1 MVEKSAHILVATVI
15 ALIALGLTMLL
26 STSVYVAND
35 ANDIYFDIKRQAV
48 WIVIGFTFCVLVAMI
63 DYRFWQR
70 TAWVWFG
77 VACVL
82 LVLCFIP
89 GVGEERNG
97 AHRWINARLIGMKA
111 VGLQPSEFAKLA
123 ILFTL
128 AAWLTKQTA
137 RIQEFRVGFA
147 YPVLICAV
155 PVGLIACEVDLG
167 SSVLICSMVLL
178 VMFIAG
184 VRVFYLGSTA
194 VAALMTLALAIWL
207 IPNRR
212 ERMLV
217 FLNPEEHTTDFGMQA
232 WRGMLALGS
241 GGATGVGL
249 GNGREKLMYLPFAHT
264 DFIFPMV
271 GEELGLVGTLLVV
284 FAFVLIIVSGM
295 LIATHAPDR
304 FGKLLG
310 FGLVCVIVLQAIIN
324 IGVTTVLLPNKG
336 LPLPFVS
343 YGGSNILIC
352 LLCTGILF
360 NIYRQGR
367 EPVSV
372 SKRAVPRSRM
382 TPRV

>member
-1 MVEKSAHILVATVI
+1 MAEKSAHILVATVI
-15 ALIALGLTMLL
+15 ALIALGFTMLL
-26 STSVYVAND
+26 STSVFVEND
-35 ANDIYFDIKRQAV
+35 ANDIYFDIKRQV
-48 WIVIGFTFCVLVAMI
+48 MWIGIGFTACVLVAMI

-70 TAWVWFG
+70 TAWWWFG
-77 VACVL
+77 LACVL
-82 LVLCFIP
+82 LVLCFVP
-89 GVGEERNG
+89 GVGEKLNG
-97 AHRWINARLIGMKA
+97 AYRWINARLLGMRAIGF
-111 VGLQPSEFAKLA
+111 QPSEFAKLA

-128 AAWLTKQTA
+128 AGWLTKHA
-137 RIQEFRVGFA
+137 ERIHQFRYGFA
-147 YPVLICAV
+147 YPLLICAL
-155 PVGLIACEVDLG
+155 PVGLIFFEFDLG
-167 SSVLICSMVLL
+167 SSVLICSMVML

-184 VRVFYLGSTA
+184 ARMFYLGSTA
-194 VAALMTLALAIWL
+194 VAALTTLALAVWL

-232 WRGMLALGS
+232 WRGMLAFGS
-241 GGATGVGL
+241 GGPTGVGL
-249 GNGREKLMYLPFAHT
+249 GSGREKLMHLPFAHT
-264 DFIFPMV
+264 DFIFPMI
-271 GEELGLVGTLLVV
+271 GEELGLVGSLLVV

-310 FGLVCVIVLQAIIN
+310 FGLVCIIVLQAMIN

-343 YGGSNILIC
+343 YGGSNLLVC
-352 LLCTGILF
+352 LVCIGILF